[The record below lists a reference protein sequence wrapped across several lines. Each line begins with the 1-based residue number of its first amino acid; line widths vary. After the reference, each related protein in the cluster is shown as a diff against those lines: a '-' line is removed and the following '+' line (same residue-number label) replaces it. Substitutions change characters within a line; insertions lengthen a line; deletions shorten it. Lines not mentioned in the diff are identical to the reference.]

1 MDLRQLQ
8 YFLAADENRSFGR
21 AADVLHRP
29 HAPHFGI
36 LDNHLVS

>member
-1 MDLRQLQ
+1 MDLWQLQ
-8 YFLAADENRSFGR
+8 NFLATVENPSFGR